1 MRKLSRRSVLRTSV
15 GLAASTTLARPYIA
29 NAQAKTAVCWINQ
42 GFIPQE
48 DAAMRKVCEDY
59 MKESGNK
66 LEYSIMPFMALNQK
80 TISALT
86 SGDVPDLIFMDAPSS
101 IIPQNAWDDK
111 ILDVSDVVAPY
122 ESQLSETAKLCS
134 TFYNKATKKRSYYL
148 CPIKQGATPFHIW
161 GDLVEKAG
169 LKMSEIPDEV
179 GRRLDLS
186 QAGAEAAARQ
196 GHAQASTRCG
206 LQVTTV
212 GPNDG
217 NNVFTHFL
225 IANGGEGIVTPDG
238 KLHADDPKV
247 REAAIKSVEFM
258 TNLYKEGVVPP
269 EALSWND
276 ADDNNGFH
284 EKLFMMDFDGTL
296 STELAMI
303 KDKQAFY
310 HDMKTL
316 APKLKNDGTPM
327 KTQVNAGGGYH
338 PEGGE
343 ERRGRQG
350 LHEVLH
356 AAQGDE
362 REPEGWSGPLVAG
375 DPVSWCKDDP
385 LWLNSGRAVPEAV
398 RRGRRAEPDPAG
410 VRRLLAGLGP
420 GQRRTALGPGA
431 CRRHQERHEGRPTP
445 STRRSSAAPQIFA
458 KVSRNLITGEA
469 NMSVTQQALTVGSSR
484 CSAPE
489 AARLASAD

>member
-1 MRKLSRRSVLRTSV
+1 
-15 GLAASTTLARPYIA
+15 
-29 NAQAKTAVCWINQ
+29 
-42 GFIPQE
+42 
-48 DAAMRKVCEDY
+48 
-59 MKESGNK
+59 MKASGNK
-66 LEYSIMPFMALNQK
+66 LDYSIMPFMAMNQK

-86 SGDVPDLIFMDAPSS
+86 SGDVPDLVFMDAPSS
-101 IIPQNAWDDK
+101 ILPQNAWDDK
-111 ILDVSDVVAPY
+111 LVDVSDVVAPY
-122 ESQLSETAKLCS
+122 ESQLAETAKLCS
-134 TFYNKATKKRSYYL
+134 TFYNKVTKKRSYYL

-169 LKMSEIPDEV
+169 MKMSDVPKKWDEFWNFFKQT
-179 GRRLDLS
+179 
-186 QAGAEAAARQ
+186 QAPLRAKGMRKIYAF
-196 GHAQASTRCG
+196 G
-206 LQVTTV
+206 LQITTV

-217 NNVFTHFL
+217 NNLFAHFL

-238 KLHADDPKV
+238 KLHTDDPKV

-284 EKLFMMDFDGTL
+284 EKLFVMDFDGTL

-310 HDMKTL
+310 HDMITL
-316 APKLKNDGTPM
+316 APEQKNDGTPM
-327 KTQVNAGGGYH
+327 KTQVNAGGGLH

-362 REPEGWSGPLVAG
+362 REPEGRSGPLGAG
-375 DPVSWCKDDP
+375 DPADRQ
-385 LWLNSGRAVPEAV
+385 GRSVLAAVRYAMPEALC
-398 RRGRRAEPDPAG
+398 RPRPCSIRPCPSMRGLPR
-410 VRRLLAGLGP
+410 P
-420 GQRRTALGPGA
+420 GARPMPNSFGGRPMPMSSRTA
-431 CRRHQERHEGRPTP
+431 
-445 STRRSSAAPQIFA
+445 
-458 KVSRNLITGEA
+458 
-469 NMSVTQQALTVGSSR
+469 
-484 CSAPE
+484 
-489 AARLASAD
+489 